1 MEARIVHDASEVYG
15 FLKDKSRYDYTYQFS
30 NLQKEQWNKVLC
42 YGLYDRNEIKQLAMV
57 SMGYGIPVLLA
68 AGFSDKEYSTM
79 LLKEIKQFLPRK
91 FYTHIDNYSLEK
103 VFSQDRI
110 SDLEEYM
117 NMGLTDY
124 TALDGKAA
132 DVAVRLGYDAIDSI
146 KELMSASYPEAWLDD
161 ELVKLDENFGM
172 FEKGRLISFA
182 GIHAYS
188 EEYQVAAVA
197 HITTRPEYRGRG
209 YAEKVTAALANSLK
223 EKIRYIGLNVKVDN
237 APAIS
242 CYKKLGFTEA
252 GRFAAC
258 EIEQEG

>member
-1 MEARIVHDASEVYG
+1 MEIKVVHDTEEVFE
-15 FLKDKSRYDYTYQFS
+15 FLKGKSRYDYTYQFS
-30 NLQKEQWNKVLC
+30 NLQKEQWNKVQC
-42 YGLYDRNEIKQLAMV
+42 YGLYEDGELKQIAMV

-79 LLKEIKQFLPRK
+79 LLTEIKQFLPRK
-91 FYTHIDNYSLEK
+91 FYTHIDKSSLEK

-124 TALDGKAA
+124 TALDGKSA
-132 DVAVRLGYDAIDSI
+132 DMAVRLGYNNIKSI
-146 KELMSASYPEAWLDD
+146 KELMSSSYPEAWLDD
-161 ELVKLDENFGM
+161 ELIKLDENFGM
-172 FEKGRLISFA
+172 YEDGRLISFA

-188 EEYQVAAVA
+188 EQYQVAAVA
-197 HITTRPEYRGRG
+197 HITTKPEYRGRG

-237 APAIS
+237 VPAIK
-242 CYKKLGFTEA
+242 CYKRLGFTEA
-252 GRFAAC
+252 GRFVAC